1 MKTFKM
7 LGVVIVVLFFF
18 SSCGRREKEILV
30 LCGESM
36 RAALEEIIIDY
47 QKTRPDK
54 ILVTYGGSG
63 DLCAQIQKTGRGDLY
78 ICHDPFMEWAEKQG
92 LISQWATVG
101 ILEVVIVVPKGNPKE
116 IKELKD
122 LAQPGLRLGIGH
134 QVYSTSGHI
143 TKNILDKLEY
153 GPAIMK
159 NVRLETKGHQQR
171 CADVATGSLDAAI
184 VWQAVAK
191 QFQEKLEIIP
201 VPKKYIDTI
210 TSATYEQCDLRK
222 IKVTVGII
230 SPAAKKKKVQQFY
243 KFIITEGKKVF
254 EEYGFVTEEEK

>member
-7 LGVVIVVLFFF
+7 LGVVTVVLFFF
-18 SSCGRREKEILV
+18 SSCGRQEKEILV

-54 ILVTYGGSG
+54 ILATYGDSG
-63 DLCAQIQKTGRGDLY
+63 ELCAQIQQTGRGDLY
-78 ICHDPFMEWAEKQG
+78 ICHDPFMEWAEKQE
-92 LISQWATVG
+92 LISQWTTVG
-101 ILEVVIVVPKGNPKE
+101 ILEVVIVVPKGNPKK

-143 TKNILDKLEY
+143 TKNILRKLEY

-159 NVRLETKGHQQR
+159 NVREIKGHQQR
-171 CADVATGSLDAAI
+171 CLDVVGGILDAAI

-201 VPKKYIDTI
+201 IPKKYIDTI
-210 TSATYEQCDLRK
+210 TSATYGQCDLRK

-230 SPAAKKKKVQQFY
+230 SPAAKKKKIQRFY
-243 KFIITEGKKVF
+243 EFITTEGKKVF
-254 EEYGFVTEEEK
+254 ERYGFVTEEEE